1 VLTRGLALLLC
12 LPIVSLLV
20 TAAGWMGGTAQP
32 LALDYAAYVA
42 NSLLLALG
50 TGALSL
56 AIGVMAAWY
65 ITLYDFPLR
74 RVLEAALLLPLAI
87 PAYIMALIYGH
98 WFDAA
103 GPIQDLLRDASGLA
117 YGDYWFPD
125 IRSIAGSVL
134 VLSLVLYPYVYILAR
149 LAFRRQCE
157 SWFEAAQLCG
167 VPTRQWLWRV
177 ALPIARPALAIGVAL
192 VMMETLADFG
202 VVSLFGV
209 STFTTA
215 IYKSWAGMGDL
226 VTAARLAIMLLLVV
240 LFALWLERFSR
251 RDWQQ
256 MQPASQA
263 RRIRL
268 LNVSKKRGWFLCA
281 ACSLPVVIGFVIPVG
296 QLLFWSLLNSSYWN
310 DGWNYHAATT
320 SLILAVS
327 AAFLAC
333 VIGTIFAYAVRH
345 RPQMARWIRPATIGY
360 AVPGS
365 VVAVAVFMPL
375 LLLDRSIATGI
386 EHLTGER
393 PMLFLTGSL
402 FAMVLACMYRFL
414 VVAFGAIDSGLRTI
428 SPSVDDAARLLGTSQ
443 GRIIREL
450 HWPHLRGS
458 IMVGGLLVFADTMKE
473 LPASLLMRPF
483 DVNTLAIR
491 TYSLAQDGLLV
502 QASVPS
508 LMLIAIS
515 LLAVCVIAWQ
525 QLGLRLPALTRMQ
538 ATEQPAWQN

>member
-251 RDWQQ
+251 
-256 MQPASQA
+256 
-263 RRIRL
+263 
-268 LNVSKKRGWFLCA
+268 
-281 ACSLPVVIGFVIPVG
+281 
-296 QLLFWSLLNSSYWN
+296 
-310 DGWNYHAATT
+310 
-320 SLILAVS
+320 
-327 AAFLAC
+327 
-333 VIGTIFAYAVRH
+333 
-345 RPQMARWIRPATIGY
+345 
-360 AVPGS
+360 
-365 VVAVAVFMPL
+365 
-375 LLLDRSIATGI
+375 
-386 EHLTGER
+386 
-393 PMLFLTGSL
+393 
-402 FAMVLACMYRFL
+402 
-414 VVAFGAIDSGLRTI
+414 
-428 SPSVDDAARLLGTSQ
+428 
-443 GRIIREL
+443 
-450 HWPHLRGS
+450 
-458 IMVGGLLVFADTMKE
+458 
-473 LPASLLMRPF
+473 
-483 DVNTLAIR
+483 
-491 TYSLAQDGLLV
+491 
-502 QASVPS
+502 
-508 LMLIAIS
+508 
-515 LLAVCVIAWQ
+515 
-525 QLGLRLPALTRMQ
+525 
-538 ATEQPAWQN
+538 